1 MKKRVFVILGL
12 LVGLGMAMGLA
23 GKVYSKD
30 SAPLGS
36 EECRDGIVWVKTPTN
51 CIESP
56 TCPSEAWTP
65 KYNHRT
71 GRKIRCD
78 EEGIKK
84 EKMVEGVMDAIKNS
98 DCEALDKILQEGG
111 IDTIYERIDSGFK
124 GNLFFYMLNSEQN
137 AKCLQSVLSYHPD
150 LETVQHEYYSK
161 NETPLLYAAKNNAG
175 EAVKLLVEQGADVNV
190 KDTEGNNALYYAIRF
205 NNMEAAEALI
215 VGGIDYSSMQFDKT
229 DLFTSAYKQGNTQ
242 IIKTMLSHKTN
253 ITEKDAEVELVVN
266 KAVFYDD
273 DDMLKWMLQHGLSA
287 DSVSSDGYSL
297 LERAIRG
304 DKANIFKI
312 LSEHG
317 ADLNARTKDGRTL
330 LQCAVGFNRG
340 DIVTLLAEKGYSVN
354 SVAKAEMPDDTE
366 IKDPKQKAIMQIK
379 STETGRS
386 PLIEAIVFK
395 KEEMAKQLIEMGA
408 DVNVRDSSFS
418 GRTALHAA
426 VSNGEYEVAELLLEH
441 GADVNARDNGNQD
454 TPLMVAPFAAIGM
467 AELLIEHGADVNARN
482 KFGGT
487 ALSAAAGFESMYMK
501 NGYLELVK
509 LLLENGAE
517 VNVKDNFGR
526 TPLKIAKEKGYD
538 KIVELLRQYGA
549 KE

>member
-1 MKKRVFVILGL
+1 MKKKFLWGFFCGFLPVLLWQGYDKYTSSYRGEDSEHTKCVDGKLMKYYPRYCEFGLEERVCSGDVW
-12 LVGLGMAMGLA
+12 
-23 GKVYSKD
+23 
-30 SAPLGS
+30 S
-36 EECRDGIVWVKTPTN
+36 EQYHPF
-51 CIESP
+51 
-56 TCPSEAWTP
+56 
-65 KYNHRT
+65 T
-71 GRKIRCD
+71 GRM
-78 EEGIKK
+78 IKCGAAERRDK
-84 EKMVEGVMDAIKNS
+84 KANPQEYALREIWAALNKANCKKAAKLWES
-98 DCEALDKILQEGG
+98 DTSLLAAEVNGG
-111 IDTIYERIDSGFK
+111 INNQY
-124 GNLFFYMLNSEQN
+124 
-137 AKCLQSVLSYHPD
+137 
-150 LETVQHEYYSK
+150 
-161 NETPLLYAAKNNAG
+161 PLLYYIIDNFPECMDEIFA
-175 EAVKLLVEQGADVNV
+175 ADVEYGFIQYNRMSPL
-190 KDTEGNNALYYAIRF
+190 EYAYTR
-205 NNMEAAEALI
+205 E
-215 VGGIDYSSMQFDKT
+215 KT
-229 DLFTSAYKQGNTQ
+229 D
-242 IIKTMLSHKTN
+242 IIKSMLLHKTSIN
-253 ITEKDAEVELVVN
+253 EKDAEVELVVN
-266 KAVFYDD
+266 KAILYDD
-273 DDMLKWMLQHGLSA
+273 DDMIEWMLQRGLSA

-297 LERAIRG
+297 LERAIRR

-340 DIVTLLAEKGYSVN
+340 DIVKLLVKHGADIN
-354 SVAKAEMPDDTE
+354 SVAKVEMSDSAKM
-366 IKDPKQKAIMQIK
+366 KDPKQKALMYLK
-379 STETGRS
+379 SISTGRS

-487 ALSAAAGFESMYMK
+487 ALSAAAGFESMFMK

-526 TPLKIAKEKGYD
+526 TPLKIAKEKGHD
-538 KIVELLRQYGA
+538 KIVELLQQYGA